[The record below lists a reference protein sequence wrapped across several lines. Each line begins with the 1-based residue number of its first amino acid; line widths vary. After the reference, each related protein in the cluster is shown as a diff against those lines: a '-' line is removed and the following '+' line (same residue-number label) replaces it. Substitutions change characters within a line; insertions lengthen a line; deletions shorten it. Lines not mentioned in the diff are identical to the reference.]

1 MFIPNKTINII
12 KTVALIVLSVLIVVI
27 VGQSVLFIK
36 LQTDNKVTM
45 STIKTQIDS
54 TKLFDETSL
63 VKHMTTE
70 QKLKATQTQVD
81 SLNKEL
87 SKLQNSVDGLLFNTQ
102 LLINNECQVTPY
114 YMDKSLLEICKKQ

>member
-1 MFIPNKTINII
+1 M
-12 KTVALIVLSVLIVVI
+12 LIVVI
-27 VGQSVLFIK
+27 VGQTVLFIK
-36 LQTDNKVTM
+36 LENDNKATM
-45 STIKTQIDS
+45 SVIKTQIDS
-54 TKLFDETSL
+54 TKSFDEISSG
-63 VKHMTTE
+63 KHVTTE

-87 SKLQNSVDGLLFNTQ
+87 GKLQNSVDGLLFNTQ

>member
-12 KTVALIVLSVLIVVI
+12 KTVALMILSLLIVVI
-27 VGQSVLFIK
+27 VGQTVLFIK
-36 LQTDNKVTM
+36 LENDNKVTM

-63 VKHMTTE
+63 VKQTTTE
-70 QKLKATQTQVD
+70 QKLKVTQTQVD

-87 SKLQNSVDGLLFNTQ
+87 NKLQNSVDGLLFNTQ

>member
-12 KTVALIVLSVLIVVI
+12 KTVTLMILSLLIVVI
-27 VGQSVLFIK
+27 VGQTVLFIK
-36 LQTDNKVTM
+36 LENDNKITM

-63 VKHMTTE
+63 VKHTTTE
-70 QKLKATQTQVD
+70 QKLKVTQTQVD

-87 SKLQNSVDGLLFNTQ
+87 NKLQNSVDGLLFNTQ

>member
-12 KTVALIVLSVLIVVI
+12 KTVALMILSLLIVVI
-27 VGQSVLFIK
+27 VGQTVLFIK
-36 LQTDNKVTM
+36 LENDNKVTM

-54 TKLFDETSL
+54 TKSFDETSL
-63 VKHMTTE
+63 VKHTTTE

-87 SKLQNSVDGLLFNTQ
+87 NKLQNSVDGLLFNTQ

>member
-87 SKLQNSVDGLLFNTQ
+87 NKLQNSVDGLLFNTQ

>member
-12 KTVALIVLSVLIVVI
+12 KTVILMILSLLIVVI
-27 VGQSVLFIK
+27 VGQTVLFIK
-36 LQTDNKVTM
+36 LETDNKVTM

-63 VKHMTTE
+63 MKHTTTE
-70 QKLKATQTQVD
+70 QKLKITQTQVD